1 MGRIG
6 RRRIW
11 IPLIIAVIV
20 VVAGGYIA
28 RQRMTQSGDAD
39 AADTTAVA
47 GAAADTSKAG
57 AKQEAGDQKGKKKGK
72 KEKKEPDPVPVEV
85 ATAMP
90 REISTYYY
98 TTATLDPER
107 SVSVLAKAAGQVVSL
122 GAEEGARVSDGTVLC
137 RIDDREAQI
146 NLDEARIN
154 LEKQDRE
161 FDRISKMYDEKLISD
176 REYSDARYQHD
187 VANNQYDA
195 AILRHEYTKVT
206 APFSGVVTRRYVEL
220 GQNVAIGTQLFEIAD
235 VEPLLVRMYMPEG
248 EIRGVRVGQEISIEP
263 DNQPG
268 KRLTGRVVR
277 VAPEVDERTG
287 TVKVTA
293 ETDGGAM
300 PGSFARVRLVTD
312 TRSGT
317 LSVPRRGLL
326 SDAGEFFV
334 YVAEADSVRKAAV
347 RVGYQNEEYAEI
359 MGGVEEGDS
368 IVVIGAGALRT
379 GTKIK
384 VLEPAMQQEL
394 SETDPDVKDQKAE
407 GRPQ

>member
-20 VVAGGYIA
+20 VVAGGYFA
-28 RQRMTQSGDAD
+28 RQRMTRSGTAD

-384 VLEPAMQQEL
+384 ILEPAMQQEL